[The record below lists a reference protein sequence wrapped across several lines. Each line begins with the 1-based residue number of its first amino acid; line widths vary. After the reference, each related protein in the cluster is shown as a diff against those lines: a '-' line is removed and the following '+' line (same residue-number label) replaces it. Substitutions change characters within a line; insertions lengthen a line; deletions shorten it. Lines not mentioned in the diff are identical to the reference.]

1 MIRLSHLYRSIETYL
16 KDHGDKEISSIA
28 TGGGSASYYSLN
40 LKPIEGSADED
51 TGPITVMDTPEVDNH
66 IRPSIPENVQEPEP
80 YAVDAMKVWE
90 IWAKV
95 ESELLSDGCVLPL
108 ETKLAIAKG
117 AIEFM
122 SMVTDDAGC
131 NALWANIS
139 QTLAGLK

>member
-1 MIRLSHLYRSIETYL
+1 MIRLSHLYRNIEAYL
-16 KDHGDKEISSIA
+16 KEHGDKEIVSIA

-40 LKPIEGSADED
+40 LKPIEGSMDED
-51 TGPITVMDTPEVDNH
+51 TGPIRVMDTPKVDDSV
-66 IRPSIPENVQEPEP
+66 RPSIPESAPEP

-90 IWAKV
+90 TWAKV
-95 ESELLSDGCVLPL
+95 ESELLSGDCVLPL
-108 ETKLAIAKG
+108 ETKLAVAKG

-131 NALWANIS
+131 DALWANIS

>member
-1 MIRLSHLYRSIETYL
+1 MIRLSHLYRSIEAYL
-16 KDHGDKEISSIA
+16 KEHGDKEISSIA

-40 LKPIEGSADED
+40 LKPIEGSADKD
-51 TGPITVMDTPEVDNH
+51 GGPITVMDTPEVDDSM
-66 IRPSIPENVQEPEP
+66 RPSIPEEAQEP
-80 YAVDAMKVWE
+80 YVVDAMKVWE
-90 IWAKV
+90 TWAKV
-95 ESELLSDGCVLPL
+95 ESELLSDNCVLPL
-108 ETKLAIAKG
+108 ETKLAVAKG

>member
-1 MIRLSHLYRSIETYL
+1 MIRLSHLYKSIETYL
-16 KDHGDKEISSIA
+16 KEHGDKEIVSIA

-40 LKPIEGSADED
+40 LKPLEGCMDED
-51 TGPITVMDTPEVDNH
+51 TGPIRVMDTPKVDDS
-66 IRPSIPENVQEPEP
+66 IRPSIPEDAQKPEP
-80 YAVDAMKVWE
+80 YVVDAMKVWE
-90 IWAKV
+90 TWAKV
-95 ESELLSDGCVLPL
+95 ESELLSGNCVLPL